1 MLGKNNKTNFEVF
14 GEMVYRSYWLGEI
27 FLDAFHE
34 TVEIIV
40 RAKKDGPLASQ
51 FDAMHKFL
59 ATQDHIKQLATQQM
73 FELHQQCGFKLDF
86 HHDEKIWDV
95 LTLIQIEV
103 SDDQYYEND
112 KDIAILIVF
121 SSKLEQNFLP
131 VIETKQGLFHEVL
144 SGT

>member
-27 FLDAFHE
+27 FLDTFHE

-51 FDAMHKFL
+51 FDAMRNFL
-59 ATQDHIKQLATQQM
+59 AAQHQIKQLATQHM
-73 FELHQQCGFKLDF
+73 VELHQQCGFKLDF
-86 HHDEKIWDV
+86 HDDEKIWDV
-95 LTLIQIEV
+95 LTPIQIEI
-103 SDDQYYEND
+103 SDDQYYEYD
-112 KDIAILIVF
+112 RDIAILIVF
-121 SSKLEQNFLP
+121 SSKLEQDFLP
-131 VIETKQGLFHEVL
+131 AIETKQGLFREVL